1 MVFADTSAEGSDR
14 LNMRMFRLYESYR
27 AKHEAPLTMTLKAE
41 DPDGVLLGVLA
52 IVDSRI
58 TRMEYDDARDSYAGE
73 ILSQMLRQACQMA
86 DIRNTM
92 LRVRLAEPTDDIKRL
107 LERFGFRQAGR
118 DMERIAG
125 SIVPPQPAIVP
136 GLDGL
141 VGAPRA

>member
-1 MVFADTSAEGSDR
+1 
-14 LNMRMFRLYESYR
+14 
-27 AKHEAPLTMTLKAE
+27 KHEAPLTMTLKAE
-41 DPDGVLLGVLA
+41 DPEGALLGVLA

-58 TRMEYDDARDSYAGE
+58 TRMEYDDARDTYAGE